1 MMQIGAM
8 LEFVATF
15 KQFLKQSKSI
25 LNKLKRLSNSRSIQ
39 QKNSP
44 TSYKMK
50 IHIINTVKEILSFLF
65 PFEELDDRPSVFI
78 SQTWLEK
85 NLDSLHIKEILWTPP
100 AK

>member
-39 QKNSP
+39 QKNLP

-50 IHIINTVKEILSFLF
+50 THIINTVKEILSFLF
-65 PFEELDDRPSVFI
+65 PFEELDDRPSVMI
-78 SQTWLEK
+78 QDSWLSK
-85 NLDSLHIKEILWTPP
+85 IMRPTQIQDYLWHNEV
-100 AK
+100 K

>member
-15 KQFLKQSKSI
+15 KEFLKQSKSI

-39 QKNSP
+39 QKNSS

-50 IHIINTVKEILSFLF
+50 LHIIHIVKEILSFLF
-65 PFEELDDRPSVFI
+65 PFEELNDRPIVFI
-78 SQTWLEK
+78 QQGWLEK
-85 NLDSLHIKEILWTPP
+85 NLSETHIKDYLWHPP
-100 AK
+100 VK